1 MGLLKAPRMA
11 HSASLTTGLAALHC
25 FARAQASIKHS
36 ARESSYSQGSTAFSF
51 HFFKNQKQTN
61 KKKQRTFM
69 LKKMLSY
76 VLLIYSPLYQ
86 HCCNVEF
93 LRLF

>member
-1 MGLLKAPRMA
+1 
-11 HSASLTTGLAALHC
+11 
-25 FARAQASIKHS
+25 
-36 ARESSYSQGSTAFSF
+36 
-51 HFFKNQKQTN
+51 
-61 KKKQRTFM
+61 M

-93 LRLF
+93 LRLFCAGRAHTGHGAALVSALISVVPQGPIQSFEPSGR